1 MHVRRDSHSLQR
13 ARKIADTWGFD
24 YDQENLFPNN
34 NLMAE
39 WMESAKGVRDVQPKK
54 ILRERQYGPMPL
66 KLQPEYSGDFLQ
78 KLLQRYRNKAAGLY
92 DIDTP
97 SDLLKH
103 QEEPEIQD
111 KQDYFYEFNR
121 PGDGAG
127 ADTLKQYWDRG
138 WEETDAPEFSE
149 DKRLRMVWPK
159 IPPRQLQEIM
169 EKKTQKVINSFLE
182 QDKTFVARRI
192 IANFLLNFSPIEF
205 PLDDPDGLRT
215 AKKLEEFDKSLIYTK
230 AKGWR
235 KPESLGVSARLMRA
249 EPRAGRWTFATTS
262 GKDTYTTVF
271 QFVPSKGIK
280 DVKKLDVRC
289 SCSCP
294 SWLFWGAQ
302 YNAVMGDSLYGKIRP
317 KFAPPMKRDPTGR
330 FLVCKHVLA
339 CLPVVG
345 NYRLMAI
352 APGTRE
358 RLRKPVKKYEIE
370 KEVPKEKIRVPRE
383 LETFGKRSDIKE
395 AVKNWDKMSDA
406 DREEFIM
413 NLESPGAVS
422 YMAHRLP
429 ETATE
434 YVVPKLKNMA
444 DEDKLASNRRWA
456 QRLLRDIV

>member
-1 MHVRRDSHSLQR
+1 MHVKRDSRSLQR
-13 ARKIADTWGFD
+13 AKRIADAWGFE

-34 NLMAE
+34 NLMEE
-39 WMESAKGVRDVQPKK
+39 WMEAAQGVRDVQPKK
-54 ILRERQYGPMPL
+54 ILRDRQYGPMPL

-78 KLLQRYRNKAAGLY
+78 RLLNRFKNKAAGLY
-92 DIDTP
+92 DITYP

-127 ADTLKQYWDRG
+127 ADTLKDYWDRA
-138 WEETDAPEFSE
+138 WMPNEAPEFSE
-149 DKRLRMVWPK
+149 DVRTRGI
-159 IPPRQLQEIM
+159 IPTVSPRRLQEIM
-169 EKKTQKVINSFLE
+169 EKKTQKVVKAFLE
-182 QDKTFVARRI
+182 QDETFVARRI
-192 IANFLLNFSPIEF
+192 IANFLLNFSPVEF
-205 PLDDPDGLRT
+205 PLDDPDGLKT
-215 AKKLEEFDKSLIYTK
+215 AKRLEELEKSLIYTK

-235 KPESLGVSARLMRA
+235 KPDSLGVSARLMRA

-302 YNAVMGDSLYGKIRP
+302 YNAVMGDYLYGKIRP

-339 CLPVVG
+339 CLPVVR
-345 NYRLMAI
+345 NYRIMAI
-352 APGTRE
+352 TPETRE
-358 RLRKPVKKYEIE
+358 RLKKPMKYQVEKGPFKEEIR
-370 KEVPKEKIRVPRE
+370 IPRE
-383 LETFGKRSDIKE
+383 LHTFGSRPDIKK
-395 AVKNWDKMSDA
+395 AVKNWDRMSDTE
-406 DREEFIM
+406 REEFIQ